1 MRLLNE
7 LNKQFRTV
15 SEKTDFI
22 DKDEAEMDFQD
33 LPDQDIDN
41 DGETDASDK
50 YLHKRLGTIAKMDEN
65 ELGVKEPY
73 YVEVSVRDAREVAD
87 ILQDIGILKQLTR
100 YGSNVFATK
109 NEDVFQELMQVIT
122 DNEIELYSSSIDEMS
137 TTAAVPGYQT
147 PYAFGAA
154 DDDTYTQA
162 GMELSKMMESKS
174 SFKRMMAEM
183 YGVGEVNERNTKL
196 YVYATSKKDHQMISN
211 WLERS
216 DFHAEEDSNSFMFP
230 VSDQRD
236 ADATE
241 RDLDKEFTKL
251 GADARFVLEGRS
263 QIKRKYGEHGAIR
276 VNAEAPVLVR
286 ELIPMMESVSYRE
299 YKKDPN
305 ASPQQKVNKGIAEIN
320 AMLAEIEHMVQ
331 NNVRLKQ
338 EMGVNSSHFW
348 KATGARFAKINER
361 MTRISNRLRELS
373 K

>member
-22 DKDEAEMDFQD
+22 DKDEAEMNFQD

-41 DGETDASDK
+41 DGDTDASDK
-50 YLHKRLGTIAKMDEN
+50 YLHKRLGTIAKIDEN

-100 YGSNVFATK
+100 YGSNVYATK
-109 NEDVFQELMQVIT
+109 NEAVFQELMQAIT

-147 PYAFGAA
+147 PYAFGDA

-183 YGVGEVNERNTKL
+183 YGIK
-196 YVYATSKKDHQMISN
+196 SI
-211 WLERS
+211 
-216 DFHAEEDSNSFMFP
+216 
-230 VSDQRD
+230 
-236 ADATE
+236 
-241 RDLDKEFTKL
+241 KE
-251 GADARFVLEGRS
+251 A
-263 QIKRKYGEHGAIR
+263 
-276 VNAEAPVLVR
+276 
-286 ELIPMMESVSYRE
+286 VSYNE

-320 AMLAEIEHMVQ
+320 GMLAEIEHMVQ

-348 KATGARFAKINER
+348 KATGKRFAKINER

>member
-41 DGETDASDK
+41 DGKTDASDK

-109 NEDVFQELMQVIT
+109 NEDVFQELMQAIT

-183 YGVGEVNERNTKL
+183 YGVGKVNEASNPQLDKMVDRFVKGLSTK
-196 YVYATSKKDHQMISN
+196 YRYATS
-211 WLERS
+211 
-216 DFHAEEDSNSFMFP
+216 
-230 VSDQRD
+230 
-236 ADATE
+236 DATMALFDALK
-241 RDLDKEFTKL
+241 RL
-251 GADARFVLEGRS
+251 GYIHRS
-263 QIKRKYGEHGAIR
+263 VDY
-276 VNAEAPVLVR
+276 VAPSGFSV
-286 ELIPMMESVSYRE
+286 EESVSYRE

-320 AMLAEIEHMVQ
+320 GMLAEIEHMVQ